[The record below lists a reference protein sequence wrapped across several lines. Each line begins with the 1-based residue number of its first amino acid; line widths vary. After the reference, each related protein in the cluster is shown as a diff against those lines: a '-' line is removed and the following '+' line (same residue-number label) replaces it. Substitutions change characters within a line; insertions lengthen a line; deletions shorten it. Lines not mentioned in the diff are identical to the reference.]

1 MQHDMHRRTTND
13 GVLVPLSRAG
23 ENKKSSKS
31 VKVIEW
37 LRMRRCM
44 KKKLK
49 ELTRCALKDFMEH
62 ENARNAKKDGE
73 EFVSAT
79 TI

>member
-1 MQHDMHRRTTND
+1 
-13 GVLVPLSRAG
+13 
-23 ENKKSSKS
+23 
-31 VKVIEW
+31 
-37 LRMRRCM
+37 MRRGM